1 MIFVKN
7 SGKEIEA
14 KKNLYIEQNK
24 IGLYSNNNK
33 KTPGLFTV
41 PESKQYFL

>member
-14 KKNLYIEQNK
+14 KNNLYIEQNK
-24 IGLYSNNNK
+24 VEFSSSGNK
-33 KTPGLFTV
+33 KTPALFTV
-41 PESKQYFL
+41 PELNKCFL